1 MPRSVARCVT
11 IVLSRGES
19 FVIKISLPGTV
30 MTEESM
36 SGVLKNDINKIFEM
50 TEIFFKEF
58 QGDFSENGHFQGDFK
73 EKIFSKEIQGVSR
86 RFQGCGNP
94 VETTQPYT

>member
-1 MPRSVARCVT
+1 ML
-11 IVLSRGES
+11 VLSRGES

-30 MTEESM
+30 MTEESK

-94 VETTQPYT
+94 DIHIP